1 MKIELNENEANV
13 LRTALCELSYQL
25 STQINSYK
33 RLQIDVKEEIE
44 QREQQMK
51 DIENI
56 FSRLREVEY

>member
-25 STQINSYK
+25 STQIKSYK